1 MGDPNPNHFLVHSAL
16 VLPPLVVQ
24 RSSYEAGEFC
34 IEKNPEVRVS
44 RWTGNHRSIDL
55 PILGWLEKMSGSTV
69 PAVVDVV
76 PVLGRFLEWL
86 FLKSCMKQ
94 EKETHTHTHTGSS
107 VFNNLSLSPEPLAS
121 RKKSIPPKNPPPAKK
136 KNILPTA
143 QKTHCSLRQ
152 LISHCPDLLELPTLC
167 GSSITGMASSASQIA
182 SWGSQVAIACGEGS
196 LEREMVVTWETHLP
210 LNAEVNAFGRG

>member
-94 EKETHTHTHTGSS
+94 EKETHTHTHTLDP
-107 VFNNLSLSPEPLAS
+107 VFSTTWAFRLNPWHPEKNQSP
-121 RKKSIPPKNPPPAKK
+121 
-136 KNILPTA
+136 
-143 QKTHCSLRQ
+143 QKTHHLRKKKTSCQ
-152 LISHCPDLLELPTLC
+152 PPKKRTAHWDNWS
-167 GSSITGMASSASQIA
+167 
-182 SWGSQVAIACGEGS
+182 AIALICWSFLPCVVPVS
-196 LEREMVVTWETHLP
+196 LVWLHRLRRLP
-210 LNAEVNAFGRG
+210 LGALRWPLPVEKVPWNGKW